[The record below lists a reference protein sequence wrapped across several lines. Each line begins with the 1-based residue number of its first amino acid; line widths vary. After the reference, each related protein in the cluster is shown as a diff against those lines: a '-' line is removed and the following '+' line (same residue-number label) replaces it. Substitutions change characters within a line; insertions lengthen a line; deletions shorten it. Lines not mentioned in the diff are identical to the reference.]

1 MPKRKT
7 YTSWEVKNRW
17 NRKHYENVNVLV
29 TIGAKDE
36 IKAIAESRGM
46 SVSAYIR
53 HLIIKDNPLEP
64 EKPDILPILRG
75 GGVMNP
81 DQIRELYFMYGVPTD
96 DISDS
101 QLLRALGRSP

>member
-7 YTSWEVKNRW
+7 HTSYEVKNRW
-17 NRKHYENVNVLV
+17 NRKHYDMVQVLV

-53 HLIIKDNPLEP
+53 HLIVKDNPIEP

-75 GGVMNP
+75 GGVLTSE
-81 DQIRELYFMYGVPTD
+81 QVRELYSMCRVPTD
-96 DISDS
+96 DITNS